1 MEQLQTPVF
10 CILFNGSPVL
20 VSPVGAKPTFTY
32 MVDLED
38 VFLVIQRHSGEHGA
52 AYWTEFGKGKT
63 ILSAALGSAIEE
75 KSTNSQVT

>member
-1 MEQLQTPVF
+1 
-10 CILFNGSPVL
+10 
-20 VSPVGAKPTFTY
+20 

-38 VFLVIQRHSGEHGA
+38 IFLLIQRHSGEHGA

-75 KSTNSQVT
+75 KNTNSQVN